1 MNRIKKYF
9 TPLIAGVMVI
19 SLSSCAS
26 PPTSRKTDNA
36 GLSAAET
43 INTSLA
49 TQLGATATIPA
60 QPQKE
65 APVATQPLNS
75 TSNRTTSTDQS
86 IKTIPIS
93 IYRADS
99 QCQTLVSEK
108 VAVPAASPVN
118 AVVGTVLKEAA
129 SGDFDLAGYRVNVN
143 ANSRIATVDLRLS
156 PDSRR
161 NFASLSTCE
170 QFALFGSLRKTL
182 TDNSQLNIKDVRFTK
197 QGQEIKF

>member
-1 MNRIKKYF
+1 MKHLKKYF
-9 TPLIAGVMVI
+9 IPLITGVI
-19 SLSSCAS
+19 LLALSSCTS
-26 PPTSRKTDNA
+26 PPTTRKTDNA
-36 GLSAAET
+36 SLSTAET

-49 TQLGATATIPA
+49 TQLGATTSIAA

-65 APVATQPLNS
+65 VPVVTQPLNS
-75 TSNRTTSTDQS
+75 TSGTTSSTTPA

-99 QCQTLVSEK
+99 QCQTLVPEK
-108 VAVPAASPVN
+108 VAVPAASPVD
-118 AVVGTVLKEAA
+118 AAVGTVLKEAA

-143 ANSRIATVDLRLS
+143 ANSRVATVDLRLS
-156 PDSRR
+156 PDSQRK
-161 NFASLSTCE
+161 FVSLSTCE

-182 TDNSQLNIKDVRFTK
+182 TANSQLNLKDVRFTQ

>member
-65 APVATQPLNS
+65 TPIATQPLNS
-75 TSNRTTSTDQS
+75 TSGRTTSTDQS

-108 VAVPAASPVN
+108 VAVPAESPVN

>member
-49 TQLGATATIPA
+49 TQLGATDTIPA

-65 APVATQPLNS
+65 TPIAKQPLNS
-75 TSNRTTSTDQS
+75 TSGRTTSTDQS

-108 VAVPAASPVN
+108 VAVPAESPVN